1 MMKFLP
7 TKDNIMSLDTMSKT
21 LSANRQGRVYVSDY
35 DLEYFINYYTTEH
48 GNSVIENQD
57 PIYTGFKMFFH
68 FDAPNGLFADETYQN
83 SALAYLK
90 RIGQTQRYNLLKR
103 FINTLSEINSLTPY
117 VFQSIDGISE
127 LWTQPFSDVLTNKQI
142 NIQTLEMIDMRL
154 ASLTVMY
161 RTIVFDNERKC
172 YVVPENLRKFS
183 MSVYIHDMRVF
194 NELDK
199 NNARFLKTE
208 SNQDVTKL
216 NHIMFDLGYCEFN
229 INSGAEFLSTV
240 SRNNN
245 EANINNLTID
255 FEQYDI
261 SGLFRTITGDNNL
274 NALEMSL
281 SDIVNIGKVSEENR
295 FKREF
300 TDFVGENVDYVDD
313 RLSELLDFDRWKTN
327 LSDIVLQGESRLI
340 DLAQSR
346 LTRLYLG
353 NVYEFSID
361 DILNLNRGLNINEN
375 LGNINGIL

>member
-1 MMKFLP
+1 MKFLP

-68 FDAPNGLFADETYQN
+68 FDAPNGLFADETYTN

>member
-1 MMKFLP
+1 MLP
-7 TKDNIMSLDTMSKT
+7 YYPSEENIMSLDTKAKT
-21 LSANRQGRVYVSDY
+21 STANEQGRVYVSDY

-68 FDAPNGLFADETYQN
+68 FDAPNGLFADETYPN

-281 SDIVNIGKVSEENR
+281 SDIVNNGQVSEENR

-300 TDFVGENVDYVDD
+300 TDFVGENVDYVDE
-313 RLSELLDFDRWKTN
+313 RVSELLDVDRWKTN
-327 LSDIVLQGESRLI
+327 LSDIAFQAESRLL
-340 DLAQSR
+340 DMAQAR
-346 LTRLYLG
+346 LNRLYLG
-353 NVYEFSID
+353 NVYDFSID
-361 DILNLNRGLNINEN
+361 DVLNLNRGLNINEN

>member
-1 MMKFLP
+1 MKFLP

>member
-1 MMKFLP
+1 MKFLP

-68 FDAPNGLFADETYQN
+68 FDAPNGLFADETYTN

-183 MSVYIHDMRVF
+183 MSIYVHDMRVF

-245 EANINNLTID
+245 EPNINNLTID

-361 DILNLNRGLNINEN
+361 DILNLNRGININET

>member
-1 MMKFLP
+1 MEFLP

-68 FDAPNGLFADETYQN
+68 FDAPNGLFADETYPN

-183 MSVYIHDMRVF
+183 MSIYVHDMRVF

-274 NALEMSL
+274 NSLEMSL

-361 DILNLNRGLNINEN
+361 DILNLNRGININET

>member
-1 MMKFLP
+1 MEFLP

-48 GNSVIENQD
+48 GNSIIENQD

-68 FDAPNGLFADETYQN
+68 FDAPNGLFADETYTN

>member
-1 MMKFLP
+1 MLP
-7 TKDNIMSLDTMSKT
+7 YYPSEENIMSLDTKEKT
-21 LSANRQGRVYVSDY
+21 STANEQGRIYVSDY

-68 FDAPNGLFADETYQN
+68 FDATNGLFADETYPN

-117 VFQSIDGISE
+117 VFQSIDGVSE

-183 MSVYIHDMRVF
+183 MSIYVHDMRVF

-255 FEQYDI
+255 FEQHDI

-281 SDIVNIGKVSEENR
+281 SDIVNNGQVSEENR

-300 TDFVGENVDYVDD
+300 TDFVGENVDYVDE
-313 RLSELLDFDRWKTN
+313 RVSELLDVDRWKTN
-327 LSDIVLQGESRLI
+327 LGDIAFQAESRLL
-340 DLAQSR
+340 DMAQAR
-346 LTRLYLG
+346 LNRLYLG
-353 NVYEFSID
+353 NVYDFSID
-361 DILNLNRGLNINEN
+361 DVLNLNRGLNINEN
-375 LGNINGIL
+375 LGNINGII